1 MRFRV
6 RWQKWLEVWKCL
18 CLKGDGFYIFF
29 FNGAYWGFLSRTL
42 MWREIS
48 SSRACTWLAG
58 MSIPHCCRDDVFQH
72 YGQSCM
78 FKEAMNILNM
88 LFTGLFTVEMVLKL
102 IAFKPKVGA
111 IGVEFPGLCVCV
123 HVCGAA
129 VRRRRRWNSLICYPT
144 KSWAGQLLSGLES
157 HMYLITFSL
166 ESGHAKY

>member
-1 MRFRV
+1 MLRFS
-6 RWQKWLEVWKCL
+6 LENL
-18 CLKGDGFYIFF
+18 NIQGDLEGPY
-29 FNGAYWGFLSRTL
+29 GFLTS
-42 MWREIS
+42 WYVC
-48 SSRACTWLAG
+48 SSR
-58 MSIPHCCRDDVFQH
+58 CCRDAIFQH

-129 VRRRRRWNSLICYPT
+129 VRRRRR
-144 KSWAGQLLSGLES
+144 
-157 HMYLITFSL
+157 
-166 ESGHAKY
+166 